1 MRKQKAPMRDD
12 YDPNVLMDTLIE
24 KLKLKN
30 DAALARELE
39 VAPPVISKIRH
50 RTLRVGATMLIRM
63 HEASQLTISELRN
76 LMHEHQAKFQ

>member
-1 MRKQKAPMRDD
+1 MRKTKPPMEAD
-12 YDPNVLMDTLIE
+12 YDPNILMDTLIE
-24 KLKLKN
+24 KLQLKN

-63 HEASQLTISELRN
+63 HEASALTISELRN
-76 LMHEHQAKFQ
+76 LMGERQTKFQ

>member
-1 MRKQKAPMRDD
+1 MRKTKPPMEAD
-12 YDPNVLMDTLIE
+12 YDPNALMDTLIE
-24 KLKLKN
+24 KLQLKN

-63 HEASQLTISELRN
+63 HEASALTISELRN
-76 LMHEHQAKFQ
+76 LMGEHQAKFQ